1 MKIAITVWGN
11 RISPVYDCAKTLMI
25 TQIENGKIVGQVS
38 EGFNPKNSTQIASI
52 LNNLEINILI
62 CGAITESQ
70 SKTIERDGIK
80 LISFVSGN
88 AEKVLL
94 SYIKEPLLIVDFL
107 MPGTITEVTPS
118 KNVFNF

>member
-70 SKTIERDGIK
+70 SKTIERANFPPYK
-80 LISFVSGN
+80 TRCSTN
-88 AEKVLL
+88 
-94 SYIKEPLLIVDFL
+94 
-107 MPGTITEVTPS
+107 S
-118 KNVFNF
+118 KI